1 MGQGPDM
8 GQGPG
13 AVGWLTG
20 NYLRRDRDQ
29 IVQAW
34 ANGSS
39 LGMIVH
45 GTV

>member
-1 MGQGPDM
+1 M

-13 AVGWLTG
+13 AVAWLVDDFNG
-20 NYLRRDRDQ
+20 DRKDE

-39 LGMIVH
+39 LGMIVY